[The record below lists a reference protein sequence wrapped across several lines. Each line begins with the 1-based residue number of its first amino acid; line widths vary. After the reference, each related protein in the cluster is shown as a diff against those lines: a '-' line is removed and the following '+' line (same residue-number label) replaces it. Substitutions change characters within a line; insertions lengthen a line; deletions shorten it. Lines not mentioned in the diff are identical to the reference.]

1 MENRHIIIDNGSGF
15 CKAGFSGEFEPRTV
29 FPSIFGSPK
38 NKLIMITGH
47 QKDFYIGLDAE
58 DIRGVLNLNYPIK
71 EGNIIDWSEMENI
84 WKYIF
89 TNELRV
95 DPSEHY
101 IMISDSPMNPKINK
115 EKLALIMFEEFNIPG
130 LFFADQVV
138 LPLYSIGKN
147 IGIVADI
154 GDAFSHFGS
163 VFEGYSLRHSIIRME
178 LAGRDVTDYL
188 IRIFYE
194 EGVHL
199 TTTAEREIAKDI
211 KEQTCYIALDFEN
224 EKNYYKSI
232 DYEMPDGNKIF
243 IKDQRFRAP
252 EILFQPEICGKYT
265 GGIAQNFNESI
276 NRTDRDLR
284 KELYENIVLSG
295 GSTMFPGF
303 TERFTNEIKNL
314 APYFYQSHVEV
325 TAEPERKLS
334 SWIGCSILSSILPE
348 EYWISRDE
356 YNESGNSILHR
367 KCF

>member
-1 MENRHIIIDNGSGF
+1 
-15 CKAGFSGEFEPRTV
+15 
-29 FPSIFGSPK
+29 
-38 NKLIMITGH
+38 
-47 QKDFYIGLDAE
+47 
-58 DIRGVLNLNYPIK
+58 
-71 EGNIIDWSEMENI
+71 
-84 WKYIF
+84 
-89 TNELRV
+89 
-95 DPSEHY
+95 
-101 IMISDSPMNPKINK
+101 
-115 EKLALIMFEEFNIPG
+115 
-130 LFFADQVV
+130 
-138 LPLYSIGKN
+138 
-147 IGIVADI
+147 
-154 GDAFSHFGS
+154 
-163 VFEGYSLRHSIIRME
+163 ME

-252 EILFQPEICGKYT
+252 EILFQPEICGKDT
-265 GGIAQNFNESI
+265 GGIAQKLNESI
-276 NRTDRDLR
+276 NRTDWDLR
-284 KELYENIVLSG
+284 KELYENIILSG
-295 GSTMFPGF
+295 GSTIFPGF
-303 TERFTNEIKNL
+303 PERFTNEIKNL

-334 SWIGCSILSSILPE
+334 TWIGCLILSSILPE

-367 KCF
+367 KCFWK